1 MAQDHVPGQNN
12 MATPVAN
19 LSEDINAVASQQD
32 ASHNS
37 GSQMDS

>member
-19 LSEDINAVASQQD
+19 LSRDINAVASQQD
-32 ASHNS
+32 ALCDSD
-37 GSQMDS
+37 SQMDT